1 MSELREYDRSPTRS
15 YPDLGKPE
23 SLAPDSVRGRMALLR
38 SAGLKAWLL
47 APFLLAGYA
56 MVALM
61 LLIAITKISAPESTG
76 LWMYY
81 VDGVRHFAGGINTG
95 GMRGREVL
103 GYWLVVI
110 PLVIATLLH
119 LGLSG
124 LFRLV
129 TRRTPR

>member
-1 MSELREYDRSPTRS
+1 MSDLREYDSKPTQS
-15 YPDLGKPE
+15 YADALEPQAVVTDTL
-23 SLAPDSVRGRMALLR
+23 RGRMGLLR

-61 LLIAITKISAPESTG
+61 LLVAITKISAPESTG

-129 TRRTPR
+129 TRRSPR